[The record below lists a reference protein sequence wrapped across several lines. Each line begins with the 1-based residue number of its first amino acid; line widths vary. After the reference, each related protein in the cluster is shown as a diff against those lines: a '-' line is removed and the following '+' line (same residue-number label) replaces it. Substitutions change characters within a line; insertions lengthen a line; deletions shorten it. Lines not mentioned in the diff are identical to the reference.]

1 MVHTSLVHLQPYK
14 SNFIRSLF
22 TKTYMYVGRSFVE
35 LVQYVFDIPSVDS
48 FLSQCLCQD
57 PLERFFGCQRQRGR
71 VHDNPN
77 AADFIKNTQA
87 IRVIGSLPYPDKGN
101 CRGSCGDVDVFHSE
115 PWKKRRSSGKQEPAV
130 SANAPAAEDGR
141 TCTDFIC

>member
-1 MVHTSLVHLQPYK
+1 MLSVYQDR
-14 SNFIRSLF
+14 F
-22 TKTYMYVGRSFVE
+22 FVE
-35 LVQYVFDIPSVDS
+35 LVQYVFDIPGVDS
-48 FLSQCLCQD
+48 FLSQRLCQD

-87 IRVIGSLPYPDKGN
+87 IRVIGSLPHPDKGN

-115 PWKKRRSSGKQEPAV
+115 PLKKCRSSGKQEPAV
-130 SANAPAAEDGR
+130 SAHAPAAEDGR

>member
-1 MVHTSLVHLQPYK
+1 M
-14 SNFIRSLF
+14 
-22 TKTYMYVGRSFVE
+22 E
-35 LVQYVFDIPSVDS
+35 LVQYVFDIPGVDS
-48 FLSQCLCQD
+48 FLSQCFCQD

-87 IRVIGSLPYPDKGN
+87 IRVIGSLPHLDKGN

-115 PWKKRRSSGKQEPAV
+115 PLKKCCSSGKQEPAV
-130 SANAPAAEDGR
+130 SANAPAEPG
-141 TCTDFIC
+141 

>member
-1 MVHTSLVHLQPYK
+1 MVYTSLVCLQPYK
-14 SNFIRSLF
+14 GNFIRSLF
-22 TKTYMYVGRSFVE
+22 IKTYVGRSFVE

-87 IRVIGSLPYPDKGN
+87 IRVKGSLPHEEDITFKG
-101 CRGSCGDVDVFHSE
+101 F
-115 PWKKRRSSGKQEPAV
+115 KQ
-130 SANAPAAEDGR
+130 D
-141 TCTDFIC
+141 

>member
-1 MVHTSLVHLQPYK
+1 MVYTSLVRLQPYK
-14 SNFIRSLF
+14 RNFICSLF
-22 TKTYMYVGRSFVE
+22 TKTYVGRSFVE
-35 LVQYVFDIPSVDS
+35 LVQYVFDIPGVDS
-48 FLSQCLCQD
+48 FLSQRLCQD

-87 IRVIGSLPYPDKGN
+87 IRVIGSLPHPDKGN
-101 CRGSCGDVDVFHSE
+101 CRSSCGDVDVFHSE
-115 PWKKRRSSGKQEPAV
+115 SLKKRRSSGKQEPAV